1 MTRFPHT
8 TSHVTMYGLQ
18 ISAAIVGLLVC
29 IGKASGIA
37 CYNCSSEHDPLC
49 GDPFW
54 GGSQYLINCPSSC
67 LKVKRSSTYGQK
79 FHRSC
84 FKAEIAG
91 PMLGGAMDKHC
102 VTQYVPF
109 QGEVTQCYC
118 TAKGCNSGPSSHC
131 NLITLTVV
139 CLIGALTFES
149 YIL

>member
-1 MTRFPHT
+1 MSFYP
-8 TSHVTMYGLQ
+8 V
-18 ISAAIVGLLVC
+18 
-29 IGKASGIA
+29 
-37 CYNCSSEHDPLC
+37 SS
-49 GDPFW
+49 
-54 GGSQYLINCPSSC
+54 Q
-67 LKVKRSSTYGQK
+67 
-79 FHRSC
+79 
-84 FKAEIAG
+84 AEIAG